1 MDRQAVAIIQAS
13 GTVTSWLALSLILGI
28 PFGWWLLGT
37 LTAVAI
43 HLASYRLAEV
53 RKPALPR
60 RRRRVGPP
68 MEWIDD

>member
-1 MDRQAVAIIQAS
+1 VAPSPAGWPCPWS
-13 GTVTSWLALSLILGI
+13 SA
-28 PFGWWLLGT
+28 FRWWLLGT